1 MHNSSKSFFSRAL
14 LVTLSVL
21 LCVFLASTTGSAN
34 SSPSPTPLVEQD
46 NDEQWVEFGSDT
58 NGDGRADDR
67 DGDGKPDLFWV
78 QLKWMGVCGGKLA
91 WCAYTANVICLGE
104 TVFECV
110 QTHPY
115 RKAQ

>member
-1 MHNSSKSFFSRAL
+1 MPPSFVRRVL
-14 LVTLSVL
+14 LVVLSV
-21 LCVFLASTTGSAN
+21 VFFTLLASTTSRANPSSSAL
-34 SSPSPTPLVEQD
+34 LVQQD
-46 NDEQWVEFGSDT
+46 DEEQWVEFGSDR
-58 NGDGRADDR
+58 NNDGKADDR

-78 QLKWMGVCGGKLA
+78 QLKWMGVCGAKIV